1 MSLISNDNRKRS
13 IVIVETSHD
22 LGLVVDELEG
32 IKRELD
38 LSKVKRVEVRVDE
51 DTTRKEELYGMI
63 SWSRQMKISDQDFLK
78 LVQYMLDNYGIDL
91 SKKRTLIESRL
102 SIPVKKMGFDSFS
115 TFVDYAI
122 SDNSG
127 KAVNLL
133 TTKLTTNYTFFM
145 REKEHFDFLKESVL
159 PYLENKLEDKDI
171 RIWSAGCSSGEE
183 AYSIAMTIDEYFGA
197 EKFFWDAKVLA
208 TDISSTMLSAAIKGV
223 YDESRL
229 EKMPEEWKRKYF
241 KKLDEETYEIKE
253 NIKNEV
259 IFRLF
264 NLRMSS
270 L

>member
-1 MSLISNDNRKRS
+1 
-13 IVIVETSHD
+13 
-22 LGLVVDELEG
+22 
-32 IKRELD
+32 
-38 LSKVKRVEVRVDE
+38 
-51 DTTRKEELYGMI
+51 
-63 SWSRQMKISDQDFLK
+63 MKISDQDFLK

-122 SDNSG
+122 NDRSG

-145 REKEHFDFLKESVL
+145 REKEHFDFLKESVF
-159 PYLENKLEDKDI
+159 PYLESKLEDKDI

-183 AYSIAMTIDEYFGA
+183 AYTIAMAIDDYFGP
-197 EKFFWDAKVLA
+197 EKLFWDAKVLA
-208 TDISSTMLSAAIKGV
+208 TDISTSMLNAAIKGV

-229 EKMPEEWKRKYF
+229 EKLPEEWKRKYF
-241 KKLDEETYEIKE
+241 KKLDEDTYGIKE

-259 IFRLF
+259 IFRVF
-264 NLRMSS
+264 NLLDEFPFKRKFHVIFCRNVMIYFNREARIS
-270 L
+270 LVGKFYDYLEIGGYLFIGHSESLNGISNDFKYVKPAIYRKV

>member
-1 MSLISNDNRKRS
+1 
-13 IVIVETSHD
+13 
-22 LGLVVDELEG
+22 
-32 IKRELD
+32 
-38 LSKVKRVEVRVDE
+38 
-51 DTTRKEELYGMI
+51 
-63 SWSRQMKISDQDFLK
+63 MKISDQDFLK

-241 KKLDEETYEIKE
+241 KKRSIIMPITRYTG
-253 NIKNEV
+253 
-259 IFRLF
+259 
-264 NLRMSS
+264 
-270 L
+270 

>member
-1 MSLISNDNRKRS
+1 
-13 IVIVETSHD
+13 
-22 LGLVVDELEG
+22 
-32 IKRELD
+32 
-38 LSKVKRVEVRVDE
+38 
-51 DTTRKEELYGMI
+51 
-63 SWSRQMKISDQDFLK
+63 MKISDQDFLK

-264 NLRMSS
+264 NLQDEFPFKRKFHVIFCRNVMIYFNREARIS
-270 L
+270 LVSRFYDHLEKGGYLFIGHSESLNGISEDFKYVKPAIYRKI